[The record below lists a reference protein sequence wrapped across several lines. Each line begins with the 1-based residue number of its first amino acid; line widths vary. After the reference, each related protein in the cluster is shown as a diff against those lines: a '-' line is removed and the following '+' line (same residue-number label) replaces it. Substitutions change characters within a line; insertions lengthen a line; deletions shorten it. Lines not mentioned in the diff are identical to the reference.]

1 MTLRTRL
8 HFFLCLL
15 LCLPTA
21 HAGLLAEATRIIYPA
36 DAAARTLT
44 LTNTNAWPVVV
55 QTWFDHG
62 EGDPEVLAAPPFIA
76 IPAIFRLAPGA
87 VQTLRIVATGE
98 ALPTDRESVYW
109 LNLYEIP
116 PAAPDTDTP
125 SEADTARL
133 DLALNTQLK
142 LFYRPQGL
150 PQPENITEHLAAQ
163 LNFQLEAQNSQWFI
177 ACHNPTAWHASFAGL
192 VVDGQAGELP
202 AQQEPDM
209 MTPPKTTRR
218 YRLAPGTPLPDAT
231 VTFSLIDD
239 GGFGRE
245 YQQRLSQ
252 PIGIQPAPSSSP
264 KNASQPG

>member
-1 MTLRTRL
+1 MTTQRRHPWHFLRR
-8 HFFLCLL
+8 FLLTIAPL
-15 LCLPTA
+15 IALAGQTA

-36 DAAARTLT
+36 GAPARTLT

-55 QTWFDHG
+55 QIWFDHG
-62 EGDPEVLAAPPFIA
+62 EGDPEALAAPPFIA
-76 IPAIFRLAPGA
+76 IPAIFRLAPGS

-98 ALPTDRESVYW
+98 ALPETRESVYW

-116 PAAPDTDTP
+116 PAAPQADTP
-125 SEADTARL
+125 SNPDADTARL

-150 PQPENITEHLAAQ
+150 PQPENLTEDLAAQ
-163 LNFQLEAQNSQWFI
+163 LHFQLEAQNGQWFI

-192 VVDGQAGELP
+192 AISGIDGQAGELQ

-209 MTPPKTTRR
+209 MTPPQTTRR

-231 VTFSLIDD
+231 VEFSLIDD

-245 YQQRLSQ
+245 YVGTPRQNR
-252 PIGIQPAPSSSP
+252 
-264 KNASQPG
+264 